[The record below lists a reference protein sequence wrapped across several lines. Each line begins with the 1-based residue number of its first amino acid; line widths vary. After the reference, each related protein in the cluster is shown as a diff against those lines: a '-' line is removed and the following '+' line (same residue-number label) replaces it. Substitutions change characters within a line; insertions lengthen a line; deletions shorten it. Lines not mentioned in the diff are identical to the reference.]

1 MNTFPCYAGC
11 VAILCRLVTERG
23 LKQATINL
31 VRAHM
36 RANTLIMLHQMA
48 ESSVYRTDV
57 NVGGRDDIDSSLHT
71 YCIDTGRSPGFPGGL
86 KGKIQLNQRI
96 LAKTV
101 ARAYNEGSR
110 AMRKRYTS
118 TSNMYSYA
126 LMHINLSTYLC

>member
-1 MNTFPCYAGC
+1 MNTFRCYAGC
-11 VAILCRLVTERG
+11 VVVLNRLITERG
-23 LKQATINL
+23 LKQVTINL

-36 RANTLIMLHQMA
+36 HANTLIMLHQMA

-57 NVGGRDDIDSSLHT
+57 NVGGREDVDSSLHT

-101 ARAYNEGSR
+101 ARAYMEGSR

-126 LMHINLSTYLC
+126 LMHIDLLT

>member
-11 VAILCRLVTERG
+11 VAILSRLVTERG

-36 RANTLIMLHQMA
+36 RANTLIMLLQMA

-126 LMHINLSTYLC
+126 LMHINLST